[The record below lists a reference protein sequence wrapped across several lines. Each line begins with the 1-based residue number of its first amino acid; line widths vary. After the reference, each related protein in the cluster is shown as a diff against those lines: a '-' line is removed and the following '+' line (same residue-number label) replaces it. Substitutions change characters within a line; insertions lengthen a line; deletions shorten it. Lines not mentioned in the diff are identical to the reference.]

1 MSRTNNS
8 HFGIRFSIRTLF
20 LVALILGV
28 AGGWLG
34 AKRLESKKRRL
45 AISTLSDVLVK
56 GGYLNSVADETNSQ
70 WMRFRTRGMETIE
83 FDHSSFEIP
92 RWITTI
98 TGPECFQSVS
108 RINLSG
114 FPVTDNDITKIS
126 HLRETKSL
134 DLQRTM
140 IGDAGVA
147 AFGKLKSLK
156 FICLGQSKITDKGLE
171 CLSKHQHLTTVVLW
185 KNDISDE
192 GIRHLANIRG
202 LKKLNVCA
210 TKVTDTGVAKLQD
223 ALPECEI
230 WWDGFEPFKLINQC
244 PHFMGSFQT
253 YNPST
258 IIRTVNHLQPLK
270 KERVIEILDE
280 YTHVAP
286 GESYPLLSNSELGGY
301 CQTKLRSIMSVLF
314 VPRAPEQ
321 GIPQRPKGSFFPYAI
336 SSEWPQS
343 LVALSGGIPFQT
355 IQIGVRTGEPI
366 GSCRFL
372 LDWACD
378 NCDLRESPLVPTHQ
392 PRVAAKELIEKHN
405 IRYPQA
411 WNKLKAADL
420 EVQIQNMLK
429 HIDQPCNKFT
439 RDSDEQ
445 QYTGLK

>member
-1 MSRTNNS
+1 
-8 HFGIRFSIRTLF
+8 
-20 LVALILGV
+20 
-28 AGGWLG
+28 
-34 AKRLESKKRRL
+34 
-45 AISTLSDVLVK
+45 
-56 GGYLNSVADETNSQ
+56 
-70 WMRFRTRGMETIE
+70 
-83 FDHSSFEIP
+83 
-92 RWITTI
+92 
-98 TGPECFQSVS
+98 
-108 RINLSG
+108 
-114 FPVTDNDITKIS
+114 
-126 HLRETKSL
+126 
-134 DLQRTM
+134 
-140 IGDAGVA
+140 
-147 AFGKLKSLK
+147 
-156 FICLGQSKITDKGLE
+156 
-171 CLSKHQHLTTVVLW
+171 
-185 KNDISDE
+185 
-192 GIRHLANIRG
+192 
-202 LKKLNVCA
+202 
-210 TKVTDTGVAKLQD
+210 
-223 ALPECEI
+223 
-230 WWDGFEPFKLINQC
+230 
-244 PHFMGSFQT
+244 MGSFQT

-372 LDWACD
+372 LDWARD

-429 HIDQPCNKFT
+429 YIDQPCNNSRGIQTNNNTLGSSSSRKLSLT
-439 RDSDEQ
+439 MAISMRYASVRWDTVKQNYVNVDSDR
-445 QYTGLK
+445 